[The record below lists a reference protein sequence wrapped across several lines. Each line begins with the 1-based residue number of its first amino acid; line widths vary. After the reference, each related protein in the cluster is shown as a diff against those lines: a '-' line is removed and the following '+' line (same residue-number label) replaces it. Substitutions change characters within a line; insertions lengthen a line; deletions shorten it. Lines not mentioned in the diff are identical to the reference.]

1 MFKSGFR
8 LSLVVF
14 VCLCFIF
21 LFNVFAQQPP
31 STLVSAQQQQDLL
44 PPQDEGSQGQ
54 PAQQT
59 GASTE
64 EKKQQEP
71 QVLVVGSSAVAGQA
85 KEVKNQVS
93 DETQGTKQ
101 AIPSVLAPENVMEK
115 SETGVSK
122 EPQGQEP
129 AQAQSTETAPVKTLS
144 QAQAVS
150 EIKKVVV
157 NEPEDSVAQ
166 WVWGEVVSTDIA
178 KKQITVKYLD
188 YETYDEALMILDTD
202 GATVFNNV
210 SGFSGIKPSDYVTID
225 YKKQADSNLATLV
238 EIEKKDASAGDKEA
252 VQLKEEKM
260 AAISSGGVAA
270 AKEQLDKEAVKTEVK
285 TIKEQESLNQV
296 QEQGQLDSLD
306 DITVPLA
313 PNSESVPQ
321 GDNSSSGWDQDGSNQ

>member
-1 MFKSGFR
+1 MFKFGLR
-8 LSLVVF
+8 LFLIVF

-21 LFNVFAQQPP
+21 LFNVFAQQPS
-31 STLVSAQQQQDLL
+31 STLVFAQQQQDLA
-44 PPQDEGSQGQ
+44 PPQGEGSQGQ

-59 GASTE
+59 GASAE

-71 QVLVVGSSAVAGQA
+71 QVLVAGSSVMPGQTE
-85 KEVKNQVS
+85 EVKNQVS
-93 DETQGTKQ
+93 NETQGTKQ
-101 AIPSVLAPENVMEK
+101 AMPSVSIPENVMEK
-115 SETGVSK
+115 SETGASK
-122 EPQGQEP
+122 EPQGQES
-129 AQAQSTETAPVKTLS
+129 AQAQSTETAPVKTLP

-166 WVWGEVVSTDIA
+166 WVWGEVVSTDTA

-210 SGFSGIKPSDYVTID
+210 SGISDIKPSDYVTID
-225 YKKQADSNLATLV
+225 YKKQANSNLATLV
-238 EIEKKDASAGDKEA
+238 EIEKKDVSAGDQEA
-252 VQLKEEKM
+252 AQLKEEKM

-270 AKEQLDKEAVKTEVK
+270 AKEQLDKEAVKTEEK
-285 TIKEQESLNQV
+285 TIREQESLNQV

-313 PNSESVPQ
+313 PNSESGPQ
-321 GDNSSSGWDQDGSNQ
+321 ENNLSSGWDQDGSNQ

>member
-129 AQAQSTETAPVKTLS
+129 AQAQSTETAPVKTLP

-210 SGFSGIKPSDYVTID
+210 SGLSDMKPSNYVTID

-270 AKEQLDKEAVKTEVK
+270 AKEQLDKEAVKTEEK

-313 PNSESVPQ
+313 PGPQ